1 MMDNARTSAINALW
15 QGALTSLV
23 HWRVL
28 LLWWLAGL
36 VPAFW
41 LSRQV
46 ANAAHAILA
55 HHPEAGRI
63 IAEPD
68 LAALADAWLANNEVI
83 AQLTL
88 DVLPPLLLTALLA
101 PWTAGIAVTSLRA
114 ATPLGFAA
122 LCRGGLREYAP
133 QLRLYLLFSLPLL
146 TTLILFFITQSILE
160 AFTNSAVVY
169 SDIEAWHTVSLT
181 LCTFLF
187 FSILGSLQAARAAF
201 AAEPPLRSAFL
212 ASSRGWQLVFKRSF
226 SCSLILL
233 STLAASIG
241 TTFVQQWLALQ
252 TTPVWLALGYAQ
264 LAVLII
270 AYLRFAKLCAL
281 QQLQIDMKKQR
292 YAETVNKV

>member
-15 QGALTSLV
+15 QGALTSLA

-88 DVLPPLLLTALLA
+88 NMLPPLLLTALLA
-101 PWTAGIAVTSLRA
+101 PWTAGIAVTGLRA
-114 ATPLGFAA
+114 ATPPGFAT

-133 QLRLYLLFSLPLL
+133 QLRLYLLALLPLL
-146 TTLILFFITQSILE
+146 ITLPVSMMALSFAEMKAVQAITYSQAAPWHYGAW
-160 AFTNSAVVY
+160 AFSAVLVLPVL
-169 SDIEAWHTVSLT
+169 A
-181 LCTFLF
+181 
-187 FSILGSLQAARAAF
+187 SISTARAAF
-201 AAEPPLRSAFL
+201 ATDPMLRSALL
-212 ASSRGWQLVFKRSF
+212 ALGRGWRLMGQRFFAWLAVLLVT
-226 SCSLILL
+226 LL
-233 STLAASIG
+233 AGLAASLLLARLGLAHGAPPLPTLLASQITVLTIG
-241 TTFVQQWLALQ
+241 WSRLARLAALQ
-252 TTPVWLALGYAQ
+252 RLLPKPGD
-264 LAVLII
+264 
-270 AYLRFAKLCAL
+270 R
-281 QQLQIDMKKQR
+281 R
-292 YAETVNKV
+292 